1 MVSEIATIE
10 VFCTP
15 VGKRQSFSPPSSSS
29 QITNVEPFSELASG
43 FMQSLIFELPTDKRV
58 DSRKEEQLKVQIL
71 RGEEKKKEK
80 KHKAILNLCTKHS
93 AVDKIQD
100 ICPAIHEEKPT
111 YLPKFCKK
119 KASEV
124 DINHTGLMGYLIII
138 SNFHQQPP
146 SSNSSLPL
154 VPTLFVPFHP
164 HDNES
169 NCKFLKAQKH
179 KKKTSTKTLAT
190 HHRRIITTLPSLLS
204 APPILL

>member
-10 VFCTP
+10 VFSTP
-15 VGKRQSFSPPSSSS
+15 VRKGKASPYILVSDHERRAIPRACSWFH
-29 QITNVEPFSELASG
+29 TKPH
-43 FMQSLIFELPTDKRV
+43 FELPTDKRV
-58 DSRKEEQLKVQIL
+58 DGRKEEQLKVQIL

-80 KHKAILNLCTKHS
+80 NTRPILNLCTKHS

-169 NCKFLKAQKH
+169 NCKFLKA
-179 KKKTSTKTLAT
+179 
-190 HHRRIITTLPSLLS
+190 
-204 APPILL
+204 